1 MMYRIAVCD
10 DNPIDA
16 DNVAALIE
24 RWGRSAGMGV
34 TVERYPSAE
43 SFLCAYEEDPSFDV
57 LCLDIEMGEI
67 SGVELAKKLRRLGAG
82 LQIVFVTGYME
93 YIAEGYDVEALH
105 YLVKPVTEEKMR
117 AVLNRAA
124 ERLKTR
130 EHILLLTLPDGAVR
144 LPLYEIRYLDV
155 LKNYVTIHGEED
167 YSVKRTLND
176 LAGEL
181 DDSFYRIHRSYIV
194 NLRFIRKI
202 SKTEVTLKDGTALPL
217 SRKMYEGLNQALIHY
232 F

>member
-1 MMYRIAVCD
+1 MYRFAVCD
-10 DNPIDA
+10 DNPA
-16 DNVAALIE
+16 DGAYVAALIE
-24 RWGRSAGMGV
+24 KWARAAGTGL
-34 TVERYPSAE
+34 TIEQYASAE
-43 SFLCAYEEDPSFDV
+43 AFLFAYEEEPSFDV
-57 LCLDIEMGEI
+57 LCLDIEMGNM
-67 SGVELAKKLRRLGAG
+67 SGVELAKKLRQSGAG
-82 LQIVFVTGYME
+82 LQIVFITGYME

-105 YLVKPVTEEKMR
+105 YLLKPVTEEKLE

-130 EHILLLTLPDGAVR
+130 ERTLLLTLPDGAVR

-155 LKNYVTIHGEED
+155 LKNYVTVHGKEA

-176 LAGEL
+176 LEREL

-194 NLRFIRKI
+194 NMRFIRKI
-202 SKTEVTLKDGTALPL
+202 SRTEVILKDGTALPL
-217 SRKMYEGLNQALIHY
+217 SRKMYEGLNQALIGY

>member
-1 MMYRIAVCD
+1 MYRFAVCD
-10 DNPIDA
+10 DNPA
-16 DNVAALIE
+16 DGAYVAALIE
-24 RWGRSAGMGV
+24 KWGRGAGAGL
-34 TVERYPSAE
+34 TIEQYPSAE
-43 SFLCAYEEDPSFDV
+43 AFLFAYEEDPSFDL
-57 LCLDIEMGEI
+57 LCLDIEMGNM
-67 SGVELAKKLRRLGAG
+67 SGVKLAKKLRQSGAG
-82 LQIVFVTGYME
+82 LQIVFITGYME

-105 YLVKPVTEEKMR
+105 YLLKPVTEEKLD

-130 EHILLLTLPDGAVR
+130 ERTLLLTLSDGAVR

-155 LKNYVTIHGEED
+155 LKNYVTVHGKEV

-176 LAGEL
+176 LEREL

-194 NLRFIRKI
+194 NMRFIRKI
-202 SKTEVTLKDGTALPL
+202 SRTEVILKDGTALPL
-217 SRKMYEGLNQALIHY
+217 SRKMYEGLNQALIRY